1 MHLRSAIN
9 PEAQSNRVIG
19 PTKIRKGPNQSE
31 LSCRACGDLY
41 FVDDISFHDAMAA
54 MEMGLESAFYCD
66 ECEAEQEEF
75 AH

>member
-9 PEAQSNRVIG
+9 PEEQPNRVIG

-41 FVDDISFHDAMAA
+41 FVDDISFHDAMSA
-54 MEMGLESAFYCD
+54 MEKGLESAFYCD